1 MASRVN
7 ITRSAGTVLRGNAAV
22 ARRGARGNA
31 TQSTV
36 RMNDAYMTT
45 GRSRFGELER
55 TATGRVKTGSGKS

>member
-7 ITRSAGTVLRGNAAV
+7 ITRSAGTVLRGNAAT
-22 ARRGARGNA
+22 AKRGARGNA

-36 RMNDAYMTT
+36 RQGDAYKTT
-45 GRSRFGELER
+45 GQSRFGQLER